1 MALRNT
7 LIIHLLAWVLK
18 APVLKAPVLMAPVL
32 VALLLELHSF
42 GTIGMLVNFTT
53 AHKARNHISN
63 HTGGINFY
71 CGYIFHS

>member
-1 MALRNT
+1 MHCILVTNLIMALRNT

-18 APVLKAPVLMAPVL
+18 APVL

-42 GTIGMLVNFTT
+42 GTIGTLVNFTT